1 MSDSAAGAASRAAAP
16 APSLASLF
24 GTFLMLGTTSI
35 GGGVV
40 AYLRATLV
48 GKRAWLDDVTFVELL
63 SISQTMPGLNAVNM
77 SILVGDRL
85 RGGWGALAAT
95 LGMCLPGA
103 LMMSAAGAA
112 YGLQADAPPITAAL
126 HAISAAAVGLVM
138 SVLVQVG
145 AKALTTY
152 TDYVFVGLTA
162 AAVFFFHVPVL
173 YALLAFGVIAIWWNR
188 PRDKAGDKPNA
199 GPAKEAGGKD
209 GAP

>member
-1 MSDSAAGAASRAAAP
+1 MSDPAAGTAGEAAG
-16 APSLASLF
+16 PSPSIASLF

-48 GKRAWLDDVTFVELL
+48 GKRAWLDDVAFVELL

-103 LMMSAAGAA
+103 LLMSAAGAA

-126 HAISAAAVGLVM
+126 HAIAAAAVGLVM

-152 TDYVFVGLTA
+152 TDYVFAGLTA
-162 AAVFFFHVPVL
+162 AAVFLFHVPVL

-188 PRDKAGDKPNA
+188 PRDRPDAGSADRA
-199 GPAKEAGGKD
+199 GGQGSGKD